1 MLHALDIIE
10 SFRGAK
16 EGLGVTELATKLK
29 LHKNNIFRLLATL
42 QTRGYIDQE
51 PRTGNYRLGVKTFEM
66 GQVFLAQTG
75 ILDQA
80 RPVMDQLSKAC
91 NETVYISVLKED
103 RVVYL
108 DIAETTHS
116 VRVANRVGAL
126 LPAHCTAVGKA
137 QLAYLSED
145 ELLRIFTKTRLAGPT
160 PNTIT
165 DREKFFAHL
174 KTVAKKG
181 YALDL
186 EEQEVGVLCIAV
198 PIRDYTGRAVAGM
211 CISGPGG
218 RMTRK
223 KMESELLP
231 LIKAAGE
238 EVSRKLGYSPANR

>member
-16 EGLGVTELATKLK
+16 EGLGVTELATRLK
-29 LHKNNIFRLLATL
+29 LHKNNVFRLLATL
-42 QTRGYIDQE
+42 NTRGYVDQD

-80 RPVMDQLSKAC
+80 RPVMDELSKAC
-91 NETVYISVLKED
+91 NETVYISVLRDD
-103 RVVYL
+103 RVVYM
-108 DIAETTHS
+108 DICETTHS
-116 VRVANRVGAL
+116 VRVANRVGSL

-145 ELLRIFTKTRLAGPT
+145 ELGRIFTKPRLAGLT
-160 PNTIT
+160 ENTIT
-165 DREKFFAHL
+165 DRAKLYAHL
-174 KTVAKKG
+174 KSVAKKG

-186 EEQEVGVLCIAV
+186 EEQEVGVLCIGV
-198 PIRDYTGRAVAGM
+198 PVRDYTGRAVAGM
-211 CISGPGG
+211 CISGPGC
-218 RMTRK
+218 RMSKK
-223 KMESELLP
+223 KMETELLP

-238 EVSRKLGYSPANR
+238 EVSRKLGYSAEKK